1 MNSSV
6 SLPLGA
12 HSVVVLLLSFQ
23 FSELII
29 GCHAPK
35 LKEERGPLHFFNGGI
50 YSWLAITDYV
60 RMEVTLVGAPW
71 DVVAGDWLARRRG

>member
-35 LKEERGPLHFFNGGI
+35 LKEERGPLHFFYGGI